1 MCCYNIYFITIYNEY
16 EEKLVY
22 IGKTDSKSSRFSNGH
37 LVALKL
43 HNPRYQKY
51 YKRVY
56 FGTIMFLSEEKEYI
70 PLEFIRPYKDAAK
83 YLAGMEGILIERL
96 KPELNVKHE
105 AFSDLEGLSV
115 IHIQNFTEKTEFFND
130 KFI

>member
-1 MCCYNIYFITIYNEY
+1 MKSKTYNCALYVRLSREDGDNIESESIKNQRDLIHMFLERT

-56 FGTIMFLSEEKEYI
+56 FGTIMFLNK
-70 PLEFIRPYKDAAK
+70 
-83 YLAGMEGILIERL
+83 
-96 KPELNVKHE
+96 N
-105 AFSDLEGLSV
+105 
-115 IHIQNFTEKTEFFND
+115 
-130 KFI
+130 